1 MLTLIFYLPYE
12 YKDSYYLIF
21 ENSAQEV
28 FLNAL
33 KSSVIQL
40 RIRPSNQRPIPPSSP
55 GGTTPLRAEVVADGT
70 DNGTNVASDRTGLA
84 SDGKLENSD
93 NAKTEQTAVP
103 VKSPAASARNPTTI
117 PSTKSK
123 FAPIAS
129 TRIIGQILKIS
140 LKKGKYLYKS
150 NSILESSVYVRR

>member
-1 MLTLIFYLPYE
+1 MNINTCSGYN
-12 YKDSYYLIF
+12 LIF

-33 KSSVIQL
+33 KASVIQL
-40 RIRPSNQRPIPPSSP
+40 RIWPSNQRPIPPSSS
-55 GGTTPLRAEVVADGT
+55 GGTTLPAEVVMDGT
-70 DNGTNVASDRTGLA
+70 DNGTNGASTRTGLA

-103 VKSPAASARNPTTI
+103 VKSPAAPVRNPTTI

-140 LKKGKYLYKS
+140 LKKGKFLMQK
-150 NSILESSVYVRR
+150 